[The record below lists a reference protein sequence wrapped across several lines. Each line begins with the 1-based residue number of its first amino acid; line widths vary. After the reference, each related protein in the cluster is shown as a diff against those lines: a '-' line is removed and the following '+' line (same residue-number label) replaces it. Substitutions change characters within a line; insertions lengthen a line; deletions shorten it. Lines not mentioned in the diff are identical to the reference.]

1 MKKFFYI
8 VVLILL
14 ASCMVAQT
22 FPPTID
28 AQRDPWYATLTD
40 NTEGFVYF
48 PPDAVFAGMEDQVD
62 DEGDISALCWIAW
75 DETYMYAYLEI
86 KDELV
91 QVNNGTYYEND
102 AVEFKIDPDPTA
114 EAAAGAGVSAMR
126 LTAFGVDDAEVEA
139 GVDNL
144 ISAGELGNPDGW
156 EPVEDEDYARVETDV
171 GYNLEWR
178 LPFTAMVAGERTVT
192 VGINEVMG
200 LAINVMDNDNISR
213 DAVLNWS
220 AMHEDLVW
228 NDPPKHGTIYFLADH
243 KFKMENVNYY
253 SGEAPVSD
261 STWYK
266 APAWYLSVDPVLDN
280 TLPLQFELAQN
291 YPNPF
296 NPTTT
301 IPFTLNKAEEVSLAV
316 YNVNGELIRTIID
329 NKSYA
334 QGKFSETWNGI
345 DNSGAQVASGIYLYK
360 LTAGNKVESRKMLLV
375 K

>member
-1 MKKFFYI
+1 MKKLCYTAFF
-8 VVLILL
+8 ILL
-14 ASCMVAQT
+14 ASCLFAQT

-40 NTEGFVYF
+40 NTEGFLYF
-48 PPDAVFAGMEDQVD
+48 GPEAVFAGMEDFID
-62 DEGDISALCWIAW
+62 DEGDLSALCWIAW
-75 DETYMYAYLEI
+75 DETYLYAYLEV

-91 QVNNGTYYEND
+91 QVNNATYYEND

-114 EAAAGAGVSAMR
+114 EAAAGAGVAAMR
-126 LTAFGVDDAEVEA
+126 LSALGADDAEVPA

-144 ISAGELGNPDGW
+144 ITAGELGNPDGW
-156 EPVEDEDYARVETDV
+156 EPLEGEDYDRAETNV

-178 LPFTAMVAGERTVT
+178 LPFSAMVAGERVVT
-192 VGINEVMG
+192 VGIGEVMG
-200 LAINVMDNDNISR
+200 LAINVMDNDDVGR
-213 DAVLNWS
+213 QAVENWS

-243 KFKMENVNYY
+243 KFKMENLNYY

-261 STWYK
+261 SMWYK
-266 APAWYLSVDPVLDN
+266 APAWYLSVDPILDN
-280 TLPLQFELAQN
+280 NLPLEFELAQN

-316 YNVNGELIRTIID
+316 YNVNGELIRTLV
-329 NKSYA
+329 NNRTYA
-334 QGKFSETWNGI
+334 QGKFTETWDGT
-345 DNSGAQVASGIYLYK
+345 DNTGAQVASGVYLYQLK
-360 LTAGNKVESRKMLLV
+360 AGKQVESRKMLLV